1 MEPIVEL
8 KGITKQ
14 FPGVLANDH
23 VDLALYPGEVH
34 ALVGENGAGKSTLMK
49 ILYGQYAQDEGEI
62 LIDGQPCQYNVAGAR
77 QHKIGMV
84 YQNFMQIPEMSIL
97 ENIILGNAPG
107 KHGRVNY
114 AAAEKKVG
122 AYLQRFKMHV
132 SPRAPLGSLSV
143 GERQRIEIIKTL
155 YFDARILILDE
166 PTAVLTPQESEEL
179 FQIIDDLKQEGRS
192 IVFISH
198 KLREVVTVGDRI
210 TVMRK
215 GRVVQAGWKRGD
227 ATEAD
232 IARAMIGKQDVQLIQ
247 NPRDTQAGPVT
258 LEARNLWYFDEMG
271 IPKLRDLSLQVHS
284 GEILGIGGVEG
295 NGQTELINTLIGLL
309 QPSHGEILVQG
320 KDLTQATVAQRR
332 EAGVGF
338 VSEDRMTVGLVLDGT
353 MEDNVIAGNE
363 YDPKFSKG
371 ILLNR
376 QKITSYCKELTQRY
390 DIRGLAPGKTVKMLS
405 GGNMQKIVLAR
416 EIERKP
422 KALIAAQ
429 PTRGLDIGAINAVRQ
444 LLLEQRAAG
453 TAVLLV
459 SADLEELTSLSDRLI
474 IFYEGSISGEI
485 KDVANATEEEIG
497 LMMGGA
503 NVHGDETHIAG

>member
-8 KGITKQ
+8 RGITKQ

-62 LIDGQPCQYNVAGAR
+62 LIDGLPCQYNVAGAR

-215 GRVVQAGWKRGD
+215 GKVVQSGWKRGD
-227 ATEAD
+227 ATEVD

-247 NPRDTQAGPVT
+247 NPRDTQAGPVV
-258 LEARNLWYFDEMG
+258 LEAKNLWYFDEMG

-295 NGQTELINTLIGLL
+295 NGQTELINVLIGLL
-309 QPSHGEILVQG
+309 QPSHGEILVLG

-332 EAGVGF
+332 KSGVGF

-376 QKITSYCKELTQRY
+376 QKIKGYCKELSQRY
-390 DIRGLAPGKTVKMLS
+390 DIRGLAPGKAVKMLS

-485 KDVANATEEEIG
+485 TDVANAAEEEIG

-503 NVHGDETHIAG
+503 SVHGDKTHIAG